1 MKYTFYIFG
10 IILFATIN
18 LKMKAQEDKRLIF
31 EFTINAPV
39 EEVYNAWTTTE
50 GIKTFFAPDGLIE
63 NKLFGKF
70 HIYFFPDAPEGQRG
84 SENNMV
90 LSSEENKMFSFTWD
104 FPPSLMDL
112 RQNQKTVVL
121 IRLEKAEDNKTNFL
135 FINSGWGKSEDWQKG
150 FEYFKKAWGNVVLAR
165 LKYRFENGPI
175 DWNNLPDYSGY
186 ALKSLEY

>member
-1 MKYTFYIFG
+1 M
-10 IILFATIN
+10 L
-18 LKMKAQEDKRLIF
+18 
-31 EFTINAPV
+31 
-39 EEVYNAWTTTE
+39 
-50 GIKTFFAPDGLIE
+50 
-63 NKLFGKF
+63 
-70 HIYFFPDAPEGQRG
+70 
-84 SENNMV
+84 
-90 LSSEENKMFSFTWD
+90 SFTWD

-121 IRLEKAEDNKTNFL
+121 IRLEKTEDNKTRFL
-135 FINSGWGKSEDWQKG
+135 FINSGWGNSEDWQKS